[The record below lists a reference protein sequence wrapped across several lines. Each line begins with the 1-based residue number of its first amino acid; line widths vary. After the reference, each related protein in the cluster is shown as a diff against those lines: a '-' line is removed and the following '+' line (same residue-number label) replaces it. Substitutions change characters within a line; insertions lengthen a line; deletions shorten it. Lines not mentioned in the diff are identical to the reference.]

1 MLNPQALQL
10 RVGVDVGSQCHRVAV
25 GLSDGSLLEEFETLH
40 TAAGF
45 EDFFSR
51 IEEHAKHHPYPIAVA
66 MEGYNG
72 HVRPLDSL
80 VRARGWQLFNVNNL
94 KLARFKEIFPAAA
107 KSDRIEP
114 AKTLELFQLRDH
126 LPMAGDVLQ
135 EVMAT
140 PEENDIL
147 KRLSRRRRRLVNEK
161 RRLVNEK
168 GRVVNSMQADLQAA
182 APGLLLITRDVANL
196 WFLNFLTCRDDFRK
210 LARVRRASLLKLPAI
225 GPTYADRIQ
234 AWQNDACFGHDARL
248 VGDMIR
254 QDAMRILELNQQI
267 KALEVETAR
276 IAAKSTIACQLASIP
291 GYGSVCSA
299 ELAGEI
305 GTIARFR
312 SEASLALYLG
322 MATLDNS
329 SGKYRGSK
337 APKHVNARAKGA
349 MMIAVDHH
357 RKRVPQS
364 QRYYEKKR
372 AEGKKHNRAIRALGR
387 HLCRIIFKM
396 LSHERPLTK
405 NSKISQIPSSKFQ
418 RDVHM
423 RKSQTASGASA
434 AVKGCRMPV
443 AQERCGELGRQA
455 SDKPQWRKPR
465 ADYAGWR
472 HVLWGKW
479 D

>member
-1 MLNPQALQL
+1 MMTPQALQL

-25 GLSDGSLLEEFETLH
+25 GLSDGSLLEEFEIPH

-51 IEEHAKHHPYPIAVA
+51 IEGHAKRHPYPIAVA

-107 KSDRIEP
+107 KSDRIDTR
-114 AKTLELFQLRDH
+114 KTLELFQLRDH

-147 KRLSRRRRRLVNEK
+147 KRLSRRRRRLVGE
-161 RRLVNEK
+161 RV
-168 GRVVNSMQADLQAA
+168 RVVNSMHADLQAV
-182 APGLLLITRDVANL
+182 APGLSRITQNVANL
-196 WFLNFLTCRDDFRK
+196 WFLNFVTCRDDIRK

-225 GPTYADRIQ
+225 GHSYADRIQ
-234 AWQNDACFGHDARL
+234 AWQNGACFGHDARL

-254 QDAMRILELNQQI
+254 QDAMRILELNRQI

-276 IAAKSTIACQLASIP
+276 IAAKSAIACQLASIP
-291 GYGSVCSA
+291 GYGAVCTA

-337 APKHVNARAKGA
+337 APKHVNARAKAA
-349 MMIAVDHH
+349 MVAAVDHH

-372 AEGKKHNRAIRALGR
+372 AEGKRHNQAIRALGR
-387 HLCRIIFKM
+387 HLCRVIFKM
-396 LSHERPLTK
+396 LSQERPYR
-405 NSKISQIPSSKFQ
+405 IDP
-418 RDVHM
+418 
-423 RKSQTASGASA
+423 
-434 AVKGCRMPV
+434 
-443 AQERCGELGRQA
+443 
-455 SDKPQWRKPR
+455 
-465 ADYAGWR
+465 
-472 HVLWGKW
+472 
-479 D
+479 